1 MRQLFTQSQHL
12 STVITRRCLQ
22 APDWTRPWTPPTM
35 VQTFVR
41 EPMGG
46 VQLNHAWY

>member
-12 STVITRRCLQ
+12 PTVIARRRLQ

-35 VQTFVR
+35 TQTHLTDSWKLRRWAQFS
-41 EPMGG
+41 
-46 VQLNHAWY
+46 